1 MHTVLQG
8 GIFLSLTK
16 QWEVEEVFTFPL
28 ELGCVKEEKKINVQ
42 VNWEAQELMEVIH
55 IRGIY
60 HITAKVRFGL
70 ERQVQFSAG
79 TLIEHIDLE
88 GDEGYFEYAIPFS
101 LELPNAKLKDLRVE
115 DIKTNC
121 QDSLHVAWQV
131 ICVYDELTTTTDEI
145 QQENYLEIP
154 KVDIKEQ
161 IIEEMKAQAKIEEM
175 VEQKV
180 QEQVKQMIEPI
191 AEEKVKQVVEPIA
204 EEKVKQVVEPI
215 AEEKVKQVVEPIAE
229 EKVKQIVEPIAE
241 EKIAP
246 KKEPNVEVKEQIWIQ
261 PVQQI
266 VEELIEESTNDES
279 SHETRNDYVNESINR
294 ILEHREDDNTEFIF
308 QLEDS
313 YRKQSVPLNKIRQ
326 Q

>member
-16 QWEVEEVFTFPL
+16 QWEVEELFTFPL
-28 ELGCVKEEKKINVQ
+28 ELGCVKEGKKINVQ
-42 VNWEAQELMEVIH
+42 VNWEAQELMGVIH

-70 ERQVQFSAG
+70 ERQEQFSAG

-101 LELPNAKLKDLRVE
+101 LELPNGQLKDLRVE
-115 DIKTNC
+115 DIKTTC
-121 QDSLHVAWQV
+121 QDSLHIAWQV
-131 ICVYDELTTTTDEI
+131 ICVYDELTTTTDET
-145 QQENYLEIP
+145 QPENYLSIP

-161 IIEEMKAQAKIEEM
+161 IAEEMKAQAKMQEI

-180 QEQVKQMIEPI
+180 KEQIKQMVAPIEEQKAEPI
-191 AEEKVKQVVEPIA
+191 AEQKV
-204 EEKVKQVVEPI
+204 
-215 AEEKVKQVVEPIAE
+215 
-229 EKVKQIVEPIAE
+229 
-241 EKIAP
+241 AP
-246 KKEPNVEVKEQIWIQ
+246 KKEQHAEIKKEISVQ
-261 PVQQI
+261 PVQEI
-266 VEELIEESTNDES
+266 VEQLIEESANDES

-294 ILEHREDDNTEFIF
+294 ILEDREDDHTEFIF

>member
-16 QWEVEEVFTFPL
+16 QWEVEEMFTFPL
-28 ELGCVKEEKKINVQ
+28 ELGCVKEGKKINVQ
-42 VNWEAQELMEVIH
+42 VNWEAQELMGVIH

-70 ERQVQFSAG
+70 ERQEQFSAG

-101 LELPNAKLKDLRVE
+101 LELPNGQLKDLRVE
-115 DIKTNC
+115 DIKTTC
-121 QDSLHVAWQV
+121 QDSLHIVWLV
-131 ICVYDELTTTTDEI
+131 ICVYDELTTTTDEA
-145 QQENYLEIP
+145 QPENYLAIP

-161 IIEEMKAQAKIEEM
+161 IVEEMKAQAKMQEI

-180 QEQVKQMIEPI
+180 KEQIKQMVAPIEEQKAEPI
-191 AEEKVKQVVEPIA
+191 AEQKV
-204 EEKVKQVVEPI
+204 
-215 AEEKVKQVVEPIAE
+215 
-229 EKVKQIVEPIAE
+229 
-241 EKIAP
+241 AP
-246 KKEPNVEVKEQIWIQ
+246 KKEQHAEIKKEVSVQ
-261 PVQQI
+261 PVQEI
-266 VEELIEESTNDES
+266 VEQLIEESANDES

-294 ILEHREDDNTEFIF
+294 ILEDREDDHTEFIF

>member
-16 QWEVEEVFTFPL
+16 KWEVEEVFTFPL
-28 ELGCVKEEKKINVQ
+28 ELGSVTEGKKINVQ
-42 VNWEAQELMEVIH
+42 VNWEAQELMGVIH

-60 HITAKVRFGL
+60 HVTAKVRFGL
-70 ERQVQFSAG
+70 EKQGKLSAG

-131 ICVYDELTTTTDEI
+131 ICVYDELTTTTDEV

-191 AEEKVKQVVEPIA
+191 AEEKL
-204 EEKVKQVVEPI
+204 
-215 AEEKVKQVVEPIAE
+215 KQVVEPIAE

-246 KKEPNVEVKEQIWIQ
+246 KKEPNVEVKEQIWMQ

-266 VEELIEESTNDES
+266 IEELIEESTNDES

>member
-60 HITAKVRFGL
+60 HVTAKVRFGL

-131 ICVYDELTTTTDEI
+131 ICVYDELTTTTDEV

-191 AEEKVKQVVEPIA
+191 AEEKL
-204 EEKVKQVVEPI
+204 
-215 AEEKVKQVVEPIAE
+215 KQVVEPIAE

-246 KKEPNVEVKEQIWIQ
+246 KKEPNVEVKEQIWMQ

>member
-1 MHTVLQG
+1 VHTVLQG

-131 ICVYDELTTTTDEI
+131 ICVYDELTTTTDEV

-191 AEEKVKQVVEPIA
+191 AEEKLKQVVEPIA
-204 EEKVKQVVEPI
+204 EEKV
-215 AEEKVKQVVEPIAE
+215 
-229 EKVKQIVEPIAE
+229 
-241 EKIAP
+241 AP
-246 KKEPNVEVKEQIWIQ
+246 KKEPNVEVKEEVWIQ

>member
-131 ICVYDELTTTTDEI
+131 ICVYDELTTTTDEV

-191 AEEKVKQVVEPIA
+191 AEEKVKQ
-204 EEKVKQVVEPI
+204 
-215 AEEKVKQVVEPIAE
+215 
-229 EKVKQIVEPIAE
+229 IVEPIAE
-241 EKIAP
+241 KKIAP

>member
-191 AEEKVKQVVEPIA
+191 AEEKLKQVVEPIA

-215 AEEKVKQVVEPIAE
+215 AEEK
-229 EKVKQIVEPIAE
+229 
-241 EKIAP
+241 IAP
-246 KKEPNVEVKEQIWIQ
+246 KKEPNVEVKEEIWIQ

>member
-131 ICVYDELTTTTDEI
+131 ICVYDELTTTTDEV

-204 EEKVKQVVEPI
+204 EEKVKQ
-215 AEEKVKQVVEPIAE
+215 
-229 EKVKQIVEPIAE
+229 IVEPIAE

-246 KKEPNVEVKEQIWIQ
+246 KKEPNVEVKEQIWMQ

-266 VEELIEESTNDES
+266 IEELIEESTNDES

>member
-131 ICVYDELTTTTDEI
+131 ICVYDELTTTTDEV

-161 IIEEMKAQAKIEEM
+161 IIEEMKVQAKIEEM

-180 QEQVKQMIEPI
+180 QEQVKQMI
-191 AEEKVKQVVEPIA
+191 
-204 EEKVKQVVEPI
+204 EPI

-246 KKEPNVEVKEQIWIQ
+246 KKEPNVEVKEQIWMR

>member
-131 ICVYDELTTTTDEI
+131 ICVYDELTTTTDEV

-191 AEEKVKQVVEPIA
+191 AEEKL
-204 EEKVKQVVEPI
+204 
-215 AEEKVKQVVEPIAE
+215 KQVVEPIAE

-246 KKEPNVEVKEQIWIQ
+246 KKEPNVEVKEQIWMQ

>member
-131 ICVYDELTTTTDEI
+131 ICVYDELTTTTDEV

-204 EEKVKQVVEPI
+204 EEKVKQ
-215 AEEKVKQVVEPIAE
+215 
-229 EKVKQIVEPIAE
+229 IVEPIAE

-246 KKEPNVEVKEQIWIQ
+246 KKEPHVEVKEQIWMQ

-294 ILEHREDDNTEFIF
+294 ILEDRIDDSTEFIF

>member
-1 MHTVLQG
+1 MPASFHLSTKLLAEILMNKSLLYAYGVARRD
-8 GIFLSLTK
+8 FLSLTK

-115 DIKTNC
+115 DIKTTC
-121 QDSLHVAWQV
+121 QDSLHIAWQV
-131 ICVYDELTTTTDEI
+131 ICVYDELTTTTDEV

-191 AEEKVKQVVEPIA
+191 AEEKVKQI
-204 EEKVKQVVEPI
+204 VEPI

-241 EKIAP
+241 EKVAP
-246 KKEPNVEVKEQIWIQ
+246 KKEPNVEVKEEIWIH
-261 PVQQI
+261 PVQEI
-266 VEELIEESTNDES
+266 VEELIEESINEES
-279 SHETRNDYVNESINR
+279 SHETRND
-294 ILEHREDDNTEFIF
+294 
-308 QLEDS
+308 
-313 YRKQSVPLNKIRQ
+313 
-326 Q
+326 

>member
-131 ICVYDELTTTTDEI
+131 ICVYDELTTTTDEV

-204 EEKVKQVVEPI
+204 EEKVKQ
-215 AEEKVKQVVEPIAE
+215 
-229 EKVKQIVEPIAE
+229 IVEPIAE

-246 KKEPNVEVKEQIWIQ
+246 KKEPHVEVKEQIWMQ

>member
-131 ICVYDELTTTTDEI
+131 ICVYDELTTTTDEV

-191 AEEKVKQVVEPIA
+191 AEEKL
-204 EEKVKQVVEPI
+204 
-215 AEEKVKQVVEPIAE
+215 KQVVEPIAE

-246 KKEPNVEVKEQIWIQ
+246 KKEPNVEVKEQIWMQ

-266 VEELIEESTNDES
+266 IEELIEESTNDES

-294 ILEHREDDNTEFIF
+294 ILEDREDDHTEFIF
-308 QLEDS
+308 QLEDG

>member
-131 ICVYDELTTTTDEI
+131 ICVYDELTTTTDEV

-161 IIEEMKAQAKIEEM
+161 IIEEMKAQAKIEGM

-191 AEEKVKQVVEPIA
+191 E
-204 EEKVKQVVEPI
+204 
-215 AEEKVKQVVEPIAE
+215 E

-246 KKEPNVEVKEQIWIQ
+246 KKEPNVEVKEEIWIQ

>member
-131 ICVYDELTTTTDEI
+131 ICVYDELTTTTDEV

-180 QEQVKQMIEPI
+180 QEQVKQ
-191 AEEKVKQVVEPIA
+191 
-204 EEKVKQVVEPI
+204 VVEPI

-241 EKIAP
+241 KKIAP
-246 KKEPNVEVKEQIWIQ
+246 KKEPNVEVKEEIWIQ

>member
-1 MHTVLQG
+1 MNKSLLYAYGVARRD
-8 GIFLSLTK
+8 FLSLTK

-42 VNWEAQELMEVIH
+42 VNWEAQQLMEVIH

-70 ERQVQFSAG
+70 ERKVQFSVG

-101 LELPNAKLKDLRVE
+101 LELPNGKLKDLRVE
-115 DIKTNC
+115 DIKTTC
-121 QDSLHVAWQV
+121 QDSLHIAWRV
-131 ICVYDELTTTTDEI
+131 ICVYDELSTTTDEV
-145 QQENYLEIP
+145 QKDNYLEIP
-154 KVDIKEQ
+154 KVEIKEQ
-161 IIEEMKAQAKIEEM
+161 IIEEMKAQAKIEEI
-175 VEQKV
+175 VER
-180 QEQVKQMIEPI
+180 
-191 AEEKVKQVVEPIA
+191 KVK
-204 EEKVKQVVEPI
+204 
-215 AEEKVKQVVEPIAE
+215 

-241 EKIAP
+241 EKVAP
-246 KKEPNVEVKEQIWIQ
+246 KKEQNVEVKEEVWIQ
-261 PVQQI
+261 PVQEI
-266 VEELIEESTNDES
+266 VEEMIEESTNDES

-294 ILEHREDDNTEFIF
+294 ILEDRIDDSTEFIF

-313 YRKQSVPLNKIRQ
+313 YRKQSVPLNKVRQ

>member
-28 ELGCVKEEKKINVQ
+28 ELGCVKEDKKINVQ
-42 VNWEAQELMEVIH
+42 VNWEAQQLMEVIH

-70 ERQVQFSAG
+70 ERQVQPSQG

-101 LELPNAKLKDLRVE
+101 LELPNGELKDLRVE
-115 DIKTNC
+115 DIKTTC
-121 QDSLHVAWQV
+121 QDSLHIAWQV
-131 ICVYDELTTTTDEI
+131 ICVYDELTTTTDKAP
-145 QQENYLEIP
+145 QENYLEIP

-161 IIEEMKAQAKIEEM
+161 IAREMKAQAKIEEM

-180 QEQVKQMIEPI
+180 QEQVKQMIAPIDEP
-191 AEEKVKQVVEPIA
+191 KVEPIA
-204 EEKVKQVVEPI
+204 EEKV
-215 AEEKVKQVVEPIAE
+215 
-229 EKVKQIVEPIAE
+229 
-241 EKIAP
+241 AP
-246 KKEPNVEVKEQIWIQ
+246 KKEQKVDVKEEVLIQ
-261 PVQQI
+261 PVQEL
-266 VEELIEESTNDES
+266 VEERIEESTNDES

-308 QLEDS
+308 RLEDS
-313 YRKQSVPLNKIRQ
+313 YRKHSVPLNKIRQ

>member
-204 EEKVKQVVEPI
+204 EEKVKQ
-215 AEEKVKQVVEPIAE
+215 
-229 EKVKQIVEPIAE
+229 IVEPIAE
-241 EKIAP
+241 KKIAP
-246 KKEPNVEVKEQIWIQ
+246 KKEPNVEVKEEIWIQ

-313 YRKQSVPLNKIRQ
+313 YRKQSVPINKIRQ

>member
-101 LELPNAKLKDLRVE
+101 LELPNGKLKDLRVE
-115 DIKTNC
+115 DIKTTC

-131 ICVYDELTTTTDEI
+131 ICVYDELTTTTDEV

-161 IIEEMKAQAKIEEM
+161 IAEEMKAQAKIEEM

-191 AEEKVKQVVEPIA
+191 AEEKL
-204 EEKVKQVVEPI
+204 
-215 AEEKVKQVVEPIAE
+215 KQVVEPIAE

-241 EKIAP
+241 EKVAP
-246 KKEPNVEVKEQIWIQ
+246 KKEPNVEVKEEIWIQ
-261 PVQQI
+261 PVQEI

>member
-60 HITAKVRFGL
+60 HVTAKVRFGL

-131 ICVYDELTTTTDEI
+131 ICVYDELTTTTDEV

-191 AEEKVKQVVEPIA
+191 AEEKL
-204 EEKVKQVVEPI
+204 
-215 AEEKVKQVVEPIAE
+215 KQVVEPIAE

-246 KKEPNVEVKEQIWIQ
+246 KKEPHVEVKEQIWMQ

>member
-1 MHTVLQG
+1 M
-8 GIFLSLTK
+8 SLTK

-28 ELGCVKEEKKINVQ
+28 ELGCVKEDKKINVQ
-42 VNWEAQELMEVIH
+42 VNWEAKQLMEVIH

-70 ERQVQFSAG
+70 ERQAQFSPG

-101 LELPNAKLKDLRVE
+101 LELPNVELKDLRVE
-115 DIKTNC
+115 DIKTTC
-121 QDSLHVAWQV
+121 QDSLHIAWQV
-131 ICVYDELTTTTDEI
+131 ICVYDELTTTTDEV
-145 QQENYLEIP
+145 QKDNYLEIP

-161 IIEEMKAQAKIEEM
+161 IMEEMKAQAKIEEM

-180 QEQVKQMIEPI
+180 K
-191 AEEKVKQVVEPIA
+191 EKVE
-204 EEKVKQVVEPI
+204 
-215 AEEKVKQVVEPIAE
+215 
-229 EKVKQIVEPIAE
+229 QIVEPIAE
-241 EKIAP
+241 EKVAP
-246 KKEPNVEVKEQIWIQ
+246 KKEQNVEVKEEVWVQ
-261 PVQQI
+261 PVQEI

-294 ILEHREDDNTEFIF
+294 ILEDRIDDSTEFIF

>member
-16 QWEVEEVFTFPL
+16 KWEVEEVFTFPL
-28 ELGCVKEEKKINVQ
+28 ELGSVTEGKKINVQ
-42 VNWEAQELMEVIH
+42 VNWEAQELMGVIH

-60 HITAKVRFGL
+60 HVTAKVRFGL
-70 ERQVQFSAG
+70 ERQGKLSAG

-101 LELPNAKLKDLRVE
+101 LELPNGQLKDLRVE
-115 DIKTNC
+115 DIKTTC
-121 QDSLHVAWQV
+121 QDSLHIAWQV
-131 ICVYDELTTTTDEI
+131 ICVYDELTTTTDEV
-145 QQENYLEIP
+145 QPENYLAIP

-161 IIEEMKAQAKIEEM
+161 IVEEMKAQAKMHEI

-180 QEQVKQMIEPI
+180 KEQIKQM
-191 AEEKVKQVVEPIA
+191 VEPIA
-204 EEKVKQVVEPI
+204 EQKVVPV
-215 AEEKVKQVVEPIAE
+215 AEQKA
-229 EKVKQIVEPIAE
+229 
-241 EKIAP
+241 AP
-246 KKEPNVEVKEQIWIQ
+246 KKEQHAEIKKEVRVQ
-261 PVQQI
+261 PVQEI
-266 VEELIEESTNDES
+266 VEKPIEESTNDES

-294 ILEHREDDNTEFIF
+294 ILEDREDDHTEFIF
-308 QLEDS
+308 QLEDG

>member
-131 ICVYDELTTTTDEI
+131 ICVYDELTTTTDEV

-180 QEQVKQMIEPI
+180 QEQVKQMIETK
-191 AEEKVKQVVEPIA
+191 AEEKL
-204 EEKVKQVVEPI
+204 
-215 AEEKVKQVVEPIAE
+215 KQVVEPIAE

-246 KKEPNVEVKEQIWIQ
+246 KKEPHVEVKEQIWMQ

>member
-28 ELGCVKEEKKINVQ
+28 ELGCVTEGKKINVQ
-42 VNWEAQELMEVIH
+42 VNWEAQELMGVIH

-60 HITAKVRFGL
+60 HVTAKVRFGL
-70 ERQVQFSAG
+70 ERQGQLSEG

-101 LELPNAKLKDLRVE
+101 LELPNGQLKDLRVE
-115 DIKTNC
+115 DIKTTC
-121 QDSLHVAWQV
+121 QDSLHIAWQV
-131 ICVYDELTTTTDEI
+131 ICVYDELTTTTDET
-145 QQENYLEIP
+145 QPENYLAIP

-161 IIEEMKAQAKIEEM
+161 IVEEMKAQAKMHEI

-180 QEQVKQMIEPI
+180 KEQIKQM
-191 AEEKVKQVVEPIA
+191 VEPIA
-204 EEKVKQVVEPI
+204 EQKV
-215 AEEKVKQVVEPIAE
+215 
-229 EKVKQIVEPIAE
+229 
-241 EKIAP
+241 AP
-246 KKEPNVEVKEQIWIQ
+246 KKEQQAEMKKEVWVQ
-261 PVQQI
+261 PVQEI
-266 VEELIEESTNDES
+266 VEELIEESVHDES

-294 ILEHREDDNTEFIF
+294 ILEDREDDNTEFIF
-308 QLEDS
+308 QLEDG

>member
-60 HITAKVRFGL
+60 HVTAKVRFGL

-131 ICVYDELTTTTDEI
+131 ICVYDELTTTTDEV

-191 AEEKVKQVVEPIA
+191 AEEKL
-204 EEKVKQVVEPI
+204 
-215 AEEKVKQVVEPIAE
+215 KQVVEPIAE

-246 KKEPNVEVKEQIWIQ
+246 KKEPNVEVKEQIWMQ

-266 VEELIEESTNDES
+266 IEELIEESTNDES

>member
-16 QWEVEEVFTFPL
+16 KWEVEEVFAFPL
-28 ELGCVKEEKKINVQ
+28 ELGNVTEGKKINVQ
-42 VNWEAQELMEVIH
+42 VNWEAQELMGVVH

-60 HITAKVRFGL
+60 HVTAKVRFGL
-70 ERQVQFSAG
+70 ERQGKLSAG

-101 LELPNAKLKDLRVE
+101 LELPNGQLKDLRVE
-115 DIKTNC
+115 DIKTTC
-121 QDSLHVAWQV
+121 QDSLHIAWQV
-131 ICVYDELTTTTDEI
+131 ICVYDELTTTTDEV
-145 QQENYLEIP
+145 QPENYLAIP

-161 IIEEMKAQAKIEEM
+161 IVEEMKAQAKMHEM

-180 QEQVKQMIEPI
+180 KEQIKQM
-191 AEEKVKQVVEPIA
+191 VEPIA
-204 EEKVKQVVEPI
+204 EQKVVPV
-215 AEEKVKQVVEPIAE
+215 AEQKV
-229 EKVKQIVEPIAE
+229 
-241 EKIAP
+241 AP
-246 KKEPNVEVKEQIWIQ
+246 KKEQQAEIKKEVRVQ
-261 PVQQI
+261 PVQEI
-266 VEELIEESTNDES
+266 VEKPIEESTNDEF

-294 ILEHREDDNTEFIF
+294 ILEDREDDHTEFIF
-308 QLEDS
+308 QLEDG

>member
-16 QWEVEEVFTFPL
+16 KWEVEEVFTFPL
-28 ELGCVKEEKKINVQ
+28 ELGCVKEGKKINVQ
-42 VNWEAQELMEVIH
+42 VNWEAQELIGVIH

-60 HITAKVRFGL
+60 HITAKVRFSL
-70 ERQVQFSAG
+70 EEQAHLSPG

-101 LELPNAKLKDLRVE
+101 LELPNGQLKDLRVE
-115 DIKTNC
+115 DIKTTC
-121 QDSLHVAWQV
+121 QDSLHIAWQV
-131 ICVYDELTTTTDEI
+131 ICVYDELTTTTDEAKP
-145 QQENYLEIP
+145 ENYLAIP

-161 IIEEMKAQAKIEEM
+161 IAEEMKAQAKMQEI

-180 QEQVKQMIEPI
+180 KQQVKQMIEP
-191 AEEKVKQVVEPIA
+191 VVE
-204 EEKVKQVVEPI
+204 Q
-215 AEEKVKQVVEPIAE
+215 
-229 EKVKQIVEPIAE
+229 
-241 EKIAP
+241 KIAP
-246 KKEPNVEVKEQIWIQ
+246 KKEQHTEIKKEVLVQ
-261 PVQQI
+261 PVQEI
-266 VEELIEESTNDES
+266 VEELIEESANDES

-294 ILEHREDDNTEFIF
+294 ILEDREDDNTEFIF
-308 QLEDS
+308 QLEDG